1 MAADQTPE
9 TPLDYGSHY
18 SHPGPIEEKLKMSS
32 NNSVEETKEP
42 ADFQRGFRFWAII
55 IGLGVTTLLGA
66 FENTVVTTSAP
77 VIVSELGLGANY
89 IWITNAFFVCSA
101 ACQPLFGQLCNVFG
115 RRWPILVIVAVF
127 TLGSGICGGAN
138 SGAMLIAGRA
148 VQGIGSGGIT
158 MAADIIVSDL
168 VPLRQRGNY
177 MAIILAIY
185 GVGTTLGPFI
195 GGQIVQVTS
204 WRWVFY
210 MNLPVGGAALIVLYF
225 SLHVNYNKEMTF
237 TEKLKRLD
245 LVGNGIL
252 MASTVA
258 ILWSLTVGGTQYP
271 WVSWN
276 VLVPLIVGS
285 FGFGLFAIYERW
297 GWSAEPVMPPRLFNN
312 RTSIIITINTFLNSA
327 LLYWIVYFMPVYFQ
341 AVKLYSPAYSG
352 VALLPQ
358 SLVGIPGAAISAI
371 ALSRWGKYRPLHFAG
386 FTVFTLGIGLFAYL
400 DENSSKA
407 EWGIFQSV
415 AALGAGMVLNTQLPA
430 FQAPA
435 AEADQAAATASWCF
449 IRTFGNVWGVA
460 IPGVIFN
467 NRINE
472 LLSRVSDFEVRQLLA
487 NGDAYQYGSASFVG
501 SFPQPLQGQ
510 VVSVYKDALKLIFEV
525 AIAFGGLAVLLV
537 LFEKEIPLRTEL
549 ETEYGMKDSS
559 KATVENMADMEKH
572 VDMPPSKPK
581 HAE

>member
-1 MAADQTPE
+1 MITDPTSDDLLNQ
-9 TPLDYGSHY
+9 
-18 SHPGPIEEKLKMSS
+18 HPTNPHSIHVEEKLNMSLY
-32 NNSVEETKEP
+32 NNTEETKEP
-42 ADFQRGFRFWAII
+42 ADSQRGFRFWAII
-55 IGLGVTTLLGA
+55 IGLGVTNLLGA

-77 VIVSELGLGANY
+77 IIVSELGLGANY

-101 ACQPLFGQLCNVFG
+101 AFQPLFGQLCNVFG
-115 RRWPILVIVAVF
+115 RRWTTLIIVAIF
-127 TLGSGICGGAN
+127 TLGSGICGGAT

-148 VQGIGSGGIT
+148 VQGLGSGGII
-158 MAADIIVSDL
+158 MAADIIISDL

-177 MAIILAIY
+177 VAVILAIY
-185 GVGTTLGPFI
+185 GIGTTLGPFI
-195 GGQIVQVTS
+195 GGV
-204 WRWVFY
+204 
-210 MNLPVGGAALIVLYF
+210 ALVVLYF
-225 SLHVNYNKEMTF
+225 SLHVNYNKEMSF
-237 TEKLKRLD
+237 VQKLKRLD
-245 LVGNGIL
+245 LLGNAIL

-258 ILWSLTVGGTQYP
+258 ILWALTVGGVQYP
-271 WVSWN
+271 WGAWN
-276 VLVPLIVGS
+276 VLVPLILGI
-285 FGFGLFAIYERW
+285 FGFGLFAAYEKW

-312 RTSIIITINTFLNSA
+312 RTSVIVSVNTFLNSA

-341 AVKLYSPAYSG
+341 AVKLCSPSYSG

-386 FTVFTLGIGLFAYL
+386 FAVFTLGIGLFAYL

-407 EWGIFQSV
+407 EWAVFQSI

-435 AEADQAAATASWCF
+435 PESDQAAATASWCF

-460 IPGVIFN
+460 IPSVIFN

-472 LLSRVSDFEVRQLLA
+472 LLPRVSNSGVRELLA

-501 SFPQPLQGQ
+501 SFPQPLQGEI
-510 VVSVYKDALKLIFEV
+510 VSVYRDALKLVFEV

-537 LFEKEIPLRTEL
+537 FFEKEIPLRTEL
-549 ETEYGMKDSS
+549 ETEYGMRD
-559 KATVENMADMEKH
+559 
-572 VDMPPSKPK
+572 PSKK
-581 HAE
+581 VSDA

>member
-1 MAADQTPE
+1 MITDPTSDDLLNQPPTNPH
-9 TPLDYGSHY
+9 SIHVK
-18 SHPGPIEEKLKMSS
+18 EKHNMSVY
-32 NNSVEETKEP
+32 NNTEETKEP
-42 ADFQRGFRFWAII
+42 ANFQRGFRFWAII
-55 IGLGVTTLLGA
+55 IGLGVTNLLGA

-77 VIVSELGLGANY
+77 IIVSELGLGANY

-101 ACQPLFGQLCNVFG
+101 AFQPLFGQLCNVFG
-115 RRWPILVIVAVF
+115 RRWTTLVIVAIF
-127 TLGSGICGGAN
+127 TLGSGICGGAT

-148 VQGIGSGGIT
+148 VQGLGSGGII
-158 MAADIIVSDL
+158 MAA

-177 MAIILAIY
+177 VAVILAIY

-195 GGQIVQVTS
+195 GGSIVQVTT

-210 MNLPVGGAALIVLYF
+210 MNLPIGGVALVVLYF
-225 SLHVNYNKEMTF
+225 SLHVNYNKEMSF
-237 TEKLKRLD
+237 TQKLKRLD

-258 ILWSLTVGGTQYP
+258 ILWALTVGGVQYP
-271 WVSWN
+271 WGAWN
-276 VLVPLIVGS
+276 VLVPLTLGI
-285 FGFGLFAIYERW
+285 FGFGLFAVYEKW
-297 GWSAEPVMPPRLFNN
+297 GWSAEPVMPPQLFNN
-312 RTSIIITINTFLNSA
+312 WTSVIVSVNTFLNSA

-341 AVKLYSPAYSG
+341 AVKLYSPSYSG

-386 FTVFTLGIGLFAYL
+386 FAIFTLGIGLFAYL

-407 EWGIFQSV
+407 EWAVFQSI

-435 AEADQAAATASWCF
+435 PESDQAAATASWCF

-460 IPGVIFN
+460 IPSVIFN

-472 LLSRVSDFEVRQLLA
+472 LLPRVSDSGDRELLA

-501 SFPQPLQGQ
+501 SFPQPLQGEI
-510 VVSVYKDALKLIFEV
+510 VGVYRDALKLVFEV
-525 AIAFGGLAVLLV
+525 AIAFGGLAILLV
-537 LFEKEIPLRTEL
+537 FFEKEIPLRTEL

-559 KATVENMADMEKH
+559 KKVSDA
-572 VDMPPSKPK
+572 
-581 HAE
+581 